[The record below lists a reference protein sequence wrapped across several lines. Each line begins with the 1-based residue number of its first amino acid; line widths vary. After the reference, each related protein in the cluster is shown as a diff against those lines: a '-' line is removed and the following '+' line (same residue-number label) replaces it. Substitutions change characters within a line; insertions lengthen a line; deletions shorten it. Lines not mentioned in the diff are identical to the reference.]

1 MHQDNPDA
9 VVTGD
14 PGALSGRA
22 VAVRVGPDRWNPA
35 CPGGRK
41 GLLT

>member
-9 VVTGD
+9 VVTGV
-14 PGALSGRA
+14 GTLSDRA
-22 VAVRVGPDRWNPA
+22 VAVRVRPDRWNQA

>member
-9 VVTGD
+9 IVTGV
-14 PGALSGRA
+14 GTLSGRA
-22 VAVRVGPDRWNPA
+22 VVVPDGWTQA